1 MKDVIIIGGGPAGA
15 SAAVFLARAGKDTI
29 IIDEGKTMLRRAH
42 LQNYLGAAEG
52 ITGTDLYVLGL
63 RQARAAGAAVHQ
75 GRVLNLEAL
84 AGGGFRVR
92 TEDSAFEARH
102 LLLAT
107 GSSTA
112 LAPSLGLALVPGR
125 EPHMKE
131 VFQVDGDG
139 RTNVPGVYA
148 AGTAAGTSVH
158 AIVAAG
164 DGARVA
170 INMLSDMAGSR
181 HVDHVVAKAAGA

>member
-1 MKDVIIIGGGPAGA
+1 MKDVIVIGGGPCGVA
-15 SAAVFLARAGKDTI
+15 AAVFLARAGKDTL

-42 LQNYLGAAEG
+42 IENYLGMPQG
-52 ITGTDLYVLGL
+52 IPGADLYALGQE
-63 RQARAAGAAVHQ
+63 QARAAGAQVHR
-75 GRVLNLEAL
+75 GRVVSISAQDGAFLVQTD
-84 AGGGFRVR
+84 GGEFQ
-92 TEDSAFEARH
+92 ARR

-112 LAPSLGLALVPGR
+112 LAASLGLAVVPGR
-125 EPHMKE
+125 EPHIKE
-131 VFQVDGDG
+131 VFQVDADG

-158 AIVAAG
+158 ALVVAG

-170 INMLSDMAGSR
+170 INMLSDMAGAR
-181 HVDHVVAKAAGA
+181 HVDHVVAKAASA

>member
-1 MKDVIIIGGGPAGA
+1 MKDVIVIGGGPCGVA
-15 SAAVFLARAGKDTI
+15 AAVFLARAGKDTL

-42 LQNYLGAAEG
+42 IENYLGMPQG
-52 ITGTDLYVLGL
+52 IPGADLYALGQE
-63 RQARAAGAAVHQ
+63 QARAAGAQVHR
-75 GRVLNLEAL
+75 GRVVSISAQDGAFLVQTD
-84 AGGGFRVR
+84 GGEFQ
-92 TEDSAFEARH
+92 ARR

-112 LAPSLGLALVPGR
+112 LAASLGLAVVPGR
-125 EPHMKE
+125 EPHIKE
-131 VFQVDGDG
+131 VFQVDADG

-158 AIVAAG
+158 ALVVAG

-170 INMLSDMAGSR
+170 INMLSDMAGAR
-181 HVDHVVAKAAGA
+181 NVDHVVAKAASA